1 MGKDV
6 IIACDFAGA
15 AETFRFLARFTG
27 RKPFVKIGMELFYAE
42 GPEIVRELKRRGHRI
57 FLDLKLHDI
66 PNTVKKTMA
75 VLSSLDVDIVNL
87 HAGGTA
93 PMMKAALE
101 GLFARFLSESA
112 ALAGGSLLLM
122 LAGALSSIVPVPGG
136 FGAFHFIVAAAVSY
150 VYGLPFEFG
159 IIFATLSHESQE
171 LNQLVW
177 GGISFVIEQFRK
189 D

>member
-1 MGKDV
+1 MFD
-6 IIACDFAGA
+6 
-15 AETFRFLARFTG
+15 
-27 RKPFVKIGMELFYAE
+27 Y
-42 GPEIVRELKRRGHRI
+42 RR
-57 FLDLKLHDI
+57 LHD
-66 PNTVKKTMA
+66 
-75 VLSSLDVDIVNL
+75 
-87 HAGGTA
+87 
-93 PMMKAALE
+93 AL
-101 GLFARFLSESA
+101 F
-112 ALAGGSLLLM
+112 LM